1 MDGPLAH
8 FAHLTAHLIIDW
20 KESWLQFHK
29 HWQSNIVLRADVLT
43 NLGSMPTQSIM
54 IWTFSHKKNSYE
66 NIEETAKNVCEI
78 QEWGKWEVGDIAV
91 NQSSLDRK
99 CWNVQR
105 QKKSFWIL
113 MSDPRRF
120 TAGTIFYEAWMAPSN
135 HYLHLQVNLFL
146 KSSFLHQLNHNMT
159 RDCSLN
165 SQKNTSSQL

>member
-1 MDGPLAH
+1 M
-8 FAHLTAHLIIDW
+8 
-20 KESWLQFHK
+20 
-29 HWQSNIVLRADVLT
+29 
-43 NLGSMPTQSIM
+43 
-54 IWTFSHKKNSYE
+54 
-66 NIEETAKNVCEI
+66 
-78 QEWGKWEVGDIAV
+78 GDIAV

-159 RDCSLN
+159 RDCSLIYDFLPIKIQVQN
-165 SQKNTSSQL
+165 MLCTEIVFVIQNNFCTQHVHGECSAKRRASDKGLPVLSNKDVGPRKEFKINKQRTYRKSH

>member
-1 MDGPLAH
+1 M
-8 FAHLTAHLIIDW
+8 
-20 KESWLQFHK
+20 
-29 HWQSNIVLRADVLT
+29 
-43 NLGSMPTQSIM
+43 
-54 IWTFSHKKNSYE
+54 
-66 NIEETAKNVCEI
+66 
-78 QEWGKWEVGDIAV
+78 GDIAV

-165 SQKNTSSQL
+165 SQKNTNSEHVFICIDIQNNICTQQVLNLYFLGNSTNNLSSYCGLTDSRMSASDTDLPALHNFCIHNS